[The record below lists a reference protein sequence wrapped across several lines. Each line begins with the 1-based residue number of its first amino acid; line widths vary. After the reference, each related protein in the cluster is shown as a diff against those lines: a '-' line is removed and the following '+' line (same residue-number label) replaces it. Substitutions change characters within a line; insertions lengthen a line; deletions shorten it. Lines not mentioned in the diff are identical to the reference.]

1 MSHRFGFCA
10 VCAPTPPVTAPAPA
24 RPLGLRVFNRI
35 GGWLRALG
43 VPLVSL
49 DEAALDARARKVSGL
64 ADFGDTT
71 FREPLRVLLDSLE
84 TEAELSMLGRVI
96 ARTDVVRL
104 LVNRLYMA
112 DAQRRH
118 PEIAAAPIERPLFI
132 VGLPRTG
139 TTILHEL
146 MAQDPANRVPMTW
159 EVMHVHPPPERA
171 TYETDPRI
179 AAVEKHLAG
188 VDRLIPNFKSM
199 HPMGARLPQ
208 ECVALTAHD
217 FASMLF
223 STTHTVPSYQAWL
236 DRADLGW
243 VYASHRRQLQYL
255 QWHCPADR
263 WVLKSP
269 GHLWSLDALLGEYP
283 DARIVQTHRDPLKVV
298 ASLASLVALLR
309 GMASDRIDRAAIGA
323 EWTAR
328 LANGLQ
334 RATDVRTRLLRDDAQ
349 VFDMHF
355 PAFIRDEV
363 GMVRRIYTHFGM
375 QLSADAEARMRRFLS
390 ANPRDKHGAHRYTLA
405 DASLDAATERR
416 RYAAYQQRFGIAD
429 E

>member
-1 MSHRFGFCA
+1 MGFGFP
-10 VCAPTPPVTAPAPA
+10 VVYAPTLPVTAPAPA
-24 RPLGLRVFNRI
+24 RPLGLRVFNRV
-35 GGWLRALG
+35 GGSLRALG

-49 DEAALDARARKVSGL
+49 DERGLDARARKLTGL
-64 ADFGDTT
+64 ADFGDPA
-71 FREPLRVLLDSLE
+71 FREPLRALLDSFE
-84 TEAELSMLGRVI
+84 TEAALSMLGRVI
-96 ARTDVVRL
+96 ARTDMVRL

-112 DAQRRH
+112 DARRRH
-118 PEIAAAPIERPLFI
+118 PEIAAGSIERPLFI

-159 EVMHVHPPPERA
+159 EVMHVHPAPERA
-171 TYETDPRI
+171 TYDTDPRI
-179 AAVEKHLAG
+179 AAVEQHLAG

-208 ECVALTAHD
+208 ECVAMTAHD

-255 QWHCPADR
+255 QWRCPAER

-269 GHLWSLDALLGEYP
+269 GHLWSLAALLGEYP

-309 GMASDRIDRAAIGA
+309 GMASDRIDRAAIGV
-323 EWTAR
+323 EWTER
-328 LANGLQ
+328 LADGL
-334 RATDVRTRLLRDDAQ
+334 RRFTDVRGRLLQDPSQ

-355 PAFIRDEV
+355 PDFIRDEI

-375 QLSADAEARMRRFLS
+375 QLSAEAETRMRRFLA
-390 ANPRDKHGAHRYTLA
+390 ANPKDKHGAHRYALA
-405 DASLDAATERR
+405 DASLDVATERR
-416 RYAAYQQRFGIAD
+416 RYAAYQQRFAIAD